1 MMDANKETHQVTYD
15 VFYISDALSGFRL
28 FIDGFHG
35 NGDLKDDLS
44 IEHSGIAGGMGTVF
58 VWIVMV
64 CLVEVVRWAYIGIR
78 LEVMTHLLPGLRWRP
93 DVSQKIYQHAPIKD
107 FAGHCFRDV

>member
-1 MMDANKETHQVTYD
+1 MDFNRDWRSYLTGFGNLDHEYWFGNQHIHLLTTNSSYQLRIDMMDANKETHQVTYD

-58 VWIVMV
+58 V
-64 CLVEVVRWAYIGIR
+64 
-78 LEVMTHLLPGLRWRP
+78 
-93 DVSQKIYQHAPIKD
+93 
-107 FAGHCFRDV
+107 